1 MSDEACSECDRNCP
15 CRYNSY
21 NCWVREANSIKEAIS
36 LEQISKIKDTMDMLQ
51 AINESLDSDDI
62 TSTIYH
68 MKNVIELYDEPET
81 EVG

>member
-1 MSDEACSECDRNCP
+1 
-15 CRYNSY
+15 
-21 NCWVREANSIKEAIS
+21 
-36 LEQISKIKDTMDMLQ
+36 MDMLQ

-62 TSTIYH
+62 NSTIYH